1 MTTSLSVGVAGAGV
15 FGGHHASKYHAHP
28 HARLKAIFDI
38 EVNRA
43 RDLGVR
49 FDAPAFS
56 DFDELLNS
64 GLDALVI
71 TTPASAHFDLAN
83 RALNAG
89 LHVFVEKPIS
99 VEPEEA
105 DALIKIASRNR
116 LVLQVGH
123 QERYV
128 AATAGL
134 FNRKRSPVKI
144 DCIRGTNAS
153 GRCEDVSVIY
163 DLMVHDIDIVRKL
176 TGADVKNVYASGNAH
191 EATADLTLSNDTIV
205 SLKASRRAD
214 APQRR
219 MTLVYEDGIIDFDFI
234 NREIN
239 NTTPTAI
246 GIDFDQ
252 ETGPLAFRDPLSFGA
267 DEFITAINEG
277 RQPIVTGEDGREAVA
292 WAKLIE
298 KTAGIAD
305 TQFESDLLERQHA

>member
-28 HARLKAIFDI
+28 HAQLNAIFDI
-38 EVNRA
+38 EVGKASALGA
-43 RDLGVR
+43 R
-49 FDAPAFS
+49 FNAPTFS
-56 DFDELLNS
+56 DFDKLLNS

-71 TTPASAHFDLAN
+71 TTPASAHFELAK
-83 RALNAG
+83 RALHAG

-99 VEPEEA
+99 IDPKEA
-105 DALIKIASRNR
+105 DALIKTASRNR

-134 FNRKRSPVKI
+134 FDRKHPPVKI
-144 DCIRGTNAS
+144 DCIRGTSAS

-176 TGADVKNVYASGNAH
+176 TGADVKNVYASGNTH

-205 SLKASRRAD
+205 SLKASRRAN

-234 NREIN
+234 NREMN
-239 NTTPTAI
+239 NTTPAAI
-246 GIDFDQ
+246 GIDFGQ
-252 ETGPLAFRDPLSFGA
+252 KTGPLAFRDPLSFGA
-267 DEFITAINEG
+267 DEFINAIIEG
-277 RQPIVTGEDGREAVA
+277 RRPIVTGEDGRDAVA

-298 KTAGIAD
+298 KTAGIAN
-305 TQFESDLLERQHA
+305 TQFESDLLERQRA